1 VPRGIGA
8 PEVGN
13 LRAELIALAL
23 ELAALHNSAM
33 ELAAGIIGLRLRLEY
48 LCLERSHAFAQLR
61 HAKAVLLSV
70 VARLRR
76 KTLTR
81 VS

>member
-1 VPRGIGA
+1 
-8 PEVGN
+8 
-13 LRAELIALAL
+13 
-23 ELAALHNSAM
+23 M

-61 HAKAVLLSV
+61 HAKAVLLPV
-70 VARLRR
+70 GARLRH